1 MSNINLLPWREELK
15 SRRDKSFIFQIAVV
29 LVIGAVIVCAGFFAV
44 QNMISNQEN
53 RNTYLSSEIKKLDD
67 KISKISTL
75 KADIANMLRRM
86 DTINRL
92 QESRNQVVHL
102 LNDLPTFVSSGIY
115 LDRVS
120 FANGSVQVNGATE
133 AHLRVV
139 SMIRAIEA
147 SPWLKNPVIKDI
159 VSGRN
164 SNSVVAAAAAKF
176 GLNLNNFDLSFSV
189 PFSQEQNKV
198 DVKNRGRR

>member
-15 SRRDKSFIFQIAVV
+15 SRRDKSFIVQLAVV
-29 LVIGAVIVCAGFFAV
+29 VIIGILIACGGYFAV
-44 QNMISNQEN
+44 EQMISNQEE
-53 RNTYLSSEIKKLDD
+53 RNAYLTAEIKKLDD

-75 KADIANMLRRM
+75 KQDIQNMLRRM

-120 FANGSVQVNGATE
+120 FGNGQVQVNGATE

-198 DVKNRGRR
+198 DAKNRGRR

>member
-15 SRRDKSFIFQIAVV
+15 SRRDKSFIFQLVV
-29 LVIGAVIVCAGFFAV
+29 VVIVGVVISCAGYFAV
-44 QNMISNQEN
+44 KQLVGFQEE
-53 RNTYLSSEIKKLDD
+53 RNTYLTNEIKKLDD

-75 KADIANMLRRM
+75 KRDIENMLRRM

-115 LDRVS
+115 LDRVT
-120 FANGSVQVNGATE
+120 FRNGSVQVNGATE

>member
-1 MSNINLLPWREELK
+1 MSNINLLPWREVLK
-15 SRRDKSFIFQIAVV
+15 ARRDKNFYTQLSIVAIVAVLIGIA
-29 LVIGAVIVCAGFFAV
+29 GYFAV
-44 QNMISNQEN
+44 DEMVKMQQE
-53 RNTYLSSEIKKLDD
+53 RNAYLRAEIKTLDD
-67 KISKISTL
+67 KISKISSL
-75 KADIANMLRRM
+75 KDDIQSMLQRM

-115 LDRVS
+115 LDKVS
-120 FANGSVQVNGATE
+120 FKDGTVNVNGATE

-139 SMIRAIEA
+139 SMIRSIEA
-147 SPWLKNPVIKDI
+147 SPWLKNPTIKDI
-159 VSGRN
+159 VSKRN

-189 PFSQEQNKV
+189 PYSKEQTSTNN
-198 DVKNRGRR
+198 KNRGRR

>member
-1 MSNINLLPWREELK
+1 MSNINLLPWREVLK
-15 SRRDKSFIFQIAVV
+15 ARKDRSFYTTALVV
-29 LVIGAVIVCAGFFAV
+29 LIIAAVIGACAYLGV
-44 QNMISNQEN
+44 SYMVDRQQQ
-53 RNTYLSSEIKKLDD
+53 RNEYLSREIQKLDD
-67 KISKISTL
+67 KISKISSL
-75 KADIANMLRRM
+75 KADIQSMLQRM

-102 LNDLPTFVSSGIY
+102 LNDLPSFVSSGIY
-115 LDRVS
+115 LDKVA
-120 FANGSVQVNGATE
+120 FKDGMVNVTGATE

-159 VSGRN
+159 VSQRN

-176 GLNLNNFDLSFSV
+176 GLNLNNFDLSFAV
-189 PFSQEQNKV
+189 PYSKEQTEV
-198 DVKNRGRR
+198 STKNRGRR